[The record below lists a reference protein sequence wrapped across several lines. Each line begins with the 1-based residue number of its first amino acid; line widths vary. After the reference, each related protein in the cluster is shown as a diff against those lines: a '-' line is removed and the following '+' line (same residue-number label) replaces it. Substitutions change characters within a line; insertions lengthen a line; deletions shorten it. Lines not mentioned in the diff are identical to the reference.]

1 MTTAWRARFF
11 EESDLFGP
19 IREVAGRFAADETF
33 PPPERID
40 EVLRDRAPVRFIRA
54 SQQDKALY
62 DARIVNER
70 EVSTREGSWH
80 DFLNAL
86 VWATFPLAK
95 TALHRRQHQLVVP
108 GAPNRS
114 PEGDAVA
121 MIDEGGVFCLGDP
134 APIIVFGHAIYEG
147 LVLGR
152 PVFAAGL
159 ALGGSDDVDARAAK
173 RIADR
178 GFVRT
183 SRDLLRIDRQVLGDA
198 RDFLY

>member
-95 TALHRRQHQLVVP
+95 IRTPSSRNACQAASSAGASSRHGGHQ
-108 GAPNRS
+108 
-114 PEGDAVA
+114 DAQK
-121 MIDEGGVFCLGDP
+121 F
-134 APIIVFGHAIYEG
+134 
-147 LVLGR
+147 
-152 PVFAAGL
+152 
-159 ALGGSDDVDARAAK
+159 
-173 RIADR
+173 
-178 GFVRT
+178 T
-183 SRDLLRIDRQVLGDA
+183 TTT
-198 RDFLY
+198 